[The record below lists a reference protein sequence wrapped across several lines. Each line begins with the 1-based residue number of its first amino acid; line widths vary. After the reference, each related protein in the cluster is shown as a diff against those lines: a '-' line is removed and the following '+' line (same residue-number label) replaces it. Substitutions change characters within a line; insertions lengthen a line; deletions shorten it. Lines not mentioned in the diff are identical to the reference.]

1 MKKIELIEGVDLTE
15 VLNISLYQ
23 PPVPAEIAGDVE
35 GVFPSFLKKTDEE
48 RIQNLTDDY
57 DSLKEEDWY
66 VTEKLDGTSCTYF
79 YDGEKFGVCGR
90 NYEYK
95 FNETNSLWKFAIDN
109 DLPKKFKELYDEIQ
123 IKFCIQGELIG
134 NGIQKNKY
142 KLNKQEFYAFNLY
155 DSDNMDYGNF
165 DSLYDVAE
173 RFGIK
178 TVPVLDEDFNLPDTY
193 EELLK
198 YAEGKS
204 MLNNQTEREGIV
216 VRTQNKEKSFKVI
229 SNKFLL
235 KNGE

>member
-1 MKKIELIEGVDLTE
+1 MNIELVEGVDLTE

-23 PPVPAEIAGDVE
+23 PPIPAEIAGDVE

-95 FNETNSLWKFAIDN
+95 FSETNSLWKFAIDN

-155 DSDNMDYGNF
+155 DSDNMDYGNL
-165 DSLYDVAE
+165 DSLFLTTE
-173 RFGIK
+173 RLGIK
-178 TVPVLDEDFNLPDTY
+178 TVPVLDENFNLPDTY

-204 MLNNQTEREGIV
+204 ILNDQTEREGIV